1 MIGDMKYEEMLLRVG
16 TRVQVSL
23 RIPADELKRYLAHDP
38 DDNLYRLISEKIA
51 DGREYV
57 VKVLDTHSE
66 LDEYGYCR
74 IYRKEAIV
82 ALRNWRDAKPGDSVR
97 VTDEEDRVF
106 CLHTLFTIPK
116 PLDTVSEYLALTASG
131 MLNRLSA
138 YNELTFERT
147 KLRYKNEIYR
157 FWICKA

>member
-23 RIPADELKRYLAHDP
+23 RIPSDELKRYLAHDL
-38 DDNLYRLISEKIA
+38 DDNLYRLIGEKIA
-51 DGREYV
+51 DGREYI

-74 IYRKEAIV
+74 IYGKEAIV
-82 ALRNWRDAKPGDSVR
+82 ALRNWRDAKPGDAVW
-97 VTDEEDRVF
+97 VTNEEDKMF
-106 CLHTLFTIPK
+106 SLHVTFIVPK
-116 PLDTVSEYLALTASG
+116 PLDTMPDYSNSIAPDMIARSSL
-131 MLNRLSA
+131 
-138 YNELTFERT
+138 YNTLTFERT
-147 KLRYKNEIYR
+147 MLRYKDSLYR